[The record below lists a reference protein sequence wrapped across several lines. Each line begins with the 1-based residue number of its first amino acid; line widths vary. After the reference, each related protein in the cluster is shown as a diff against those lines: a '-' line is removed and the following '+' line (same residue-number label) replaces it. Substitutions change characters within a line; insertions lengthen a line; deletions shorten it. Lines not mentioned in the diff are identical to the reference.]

1 VYRKSLLVLA
11 FGLCF
16 GALNLSAADLTTNQS
31 TALAGPT
38 KAPTNS
44 AAAILSMDLLDNQR
58 KLGVGDIVSYR
69 VIEDREDAKQLRVAE
84 SGELDIPYLG
94 RFAASNK
101 TCRGLAEA
109 LKSELERDLYYTAT
123 VIVAL
128 DLQNRE
134 REKEPLGKV
143 WVIGQVRQ
151 PGSQNIPRDE
161 PFTVSNA
168 ILAAGGFGD
177 FANRKKVKLTRKRPG
192 QKDATYTIDV
202 TDIWE
207 NGKSQY
213 DLKVEPGD
221 SIFVPQRLINF

>member
-1 VYRKSLLVLA
+1 
-11 FGLCF
+11 
-16 GALNLSAADLTTNQS
+16 
-31 TALAGPT
+31 
-38 KAPTNS
+38 
-44 AAAILSMDLLDNQR
+44 MDLLDNQR

-69 VIEDREDAKQLRVAE
+69 VIEDREDPKQLRVAE

-101 TCRGLAEA
+101 TCRGLAEE
-109 LKSELERDLYYTAT
+109 LKDALERELYYKAT

-151 PGSQNIPRDE
+151 PGAQNIPRDE

-192 QKDATYTIDV
+192 QKDATFTIDV